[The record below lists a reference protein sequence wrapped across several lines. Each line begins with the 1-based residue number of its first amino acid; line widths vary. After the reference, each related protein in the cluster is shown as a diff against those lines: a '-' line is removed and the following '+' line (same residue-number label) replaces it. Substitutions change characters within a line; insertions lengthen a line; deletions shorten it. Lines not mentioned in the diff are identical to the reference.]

1 MRKAVQVRNA
11 LFLVRNGAFHCSS
24 KGFFTGSKYIDEESR
39 ISPQHQHDAKEHVS
53 DMFRWSKEAT
63 IYVHWP
69 YCKSLCSFC
78 NFNKYVR
85 EFIDHER
92 MKKCLVKECKSL
104 LEISGAK
111 TINSVYFGGGTPSL
125 AKPSTFSAILE
136 CLQQKGVLNPNAEVT
151 LEANPTS
158 AESHKLRDFKTA
170 GINRLSLGVQSLS
183 EDELAVLGRQG
194 SCLESLKSLDMAKV
208 LFPGRVSVDLMFGRP
223 KQTAPEWER
232 ELEEILPLCDNH
244 ISIYQ
249 LTLHRGTSLF
259 RQVQEGKLVVPDS
272 DQMADLYL
280 TTVDVLEK
288 AGFYQYEVSNFA
300 KPVSDTGYMS
310 SILFLDVFDYQH
322 GCESQHN
329 LSYWRGVPYIG
340 IGPGA
345 HGRFYEMS
353 DKDSKMKRVAW
364 VQTLEPNSWMKEV
377 EEFGH
382 GTRKKVFQSNAV
394 ILEEIIMLG
403 LRTSEGIPNERFNHY
418 ITATSSGSLREI
430 FEGCSDV
437 RDFMAEGL
445 LQLDERCKKGK
456 EKRRSLFLHPKI

>member
-322 GCESQHN
+322 
-329 LSYWRGVPYIG
+329 
-340 IGPGA
+340 
-345 HGRFYEMS
+345 
-353 DKDSKMKRVAW
+353 
-364 VQTLEPNSWMKEV
+364 V

-445 LQLDERCKKGK
+445 LQLDERGLRATPSGLAVVDTLTASIALHL
-456 EKRRSLFLHPKI
+456 EKYLKQS

>member
-300 KPVSDTGYMS
+300 KPV
-310 SILFLDVFDYQH
+310 
-322 GCESQHN
+322 
-329 LSYWRGVPYIG
+329 
-340 IGPGA
+340 
-345 HGRFYEMS
+345 
-353 DKDSKMKRVAW
+353 
-364 VQTLEPNSWMKEV
+364 

-445 LQLDERCKKGK
+445 LQLDERGLRATPSGLAVVDTLTASIALHL
-456 EKRRSLFLHPKI
+456 EKYLKQS

>member
-280 TTVDVLEK
+280 TTVDV
-288 AGFYQYEVSNFA
+288 
-300 KPVSDTGYMS
+300 
-310 SILFLDVFDYQH
+310 
-322 GCESQHN
+322 
-329 LSYWRGVPYIG
+329 
-340 IGPGA
+340 
-345 HGRFYEMS
+345 
-353 DKDSKMKRVAW
+353 
-364 VQTLEPNSWMKEV
+364 

-445 LQLDERCKKGK
+445 LQLDERGLRATPSGLAVVDTLTASIALHL
-456 EKRRSLFLHPKI
+456 EKYLKQS